1 MMVLAA
7 IIHHC
12 KSISCYSPKSKIADV
27 DDDIA
32 TVTSSKYVVSR
43 SLELLPRQELLFS
56 IMYPIVNSVIEETL
70 QWAGRSST
78 IHLAEKDGKF
88 IPVQKGEYVIADA
101 RALHFNLQGYPDTEI

>member
-1 MMVLAA
+1 MT
-7 IIHHC
+7 
-12 KSISCYSPKSKIADV
+12 ADV
-27 DDDIA
+27 CQTQVLVYALNHGFLDDDIA

-43 SLELLPRQELLFS
+43 SSELLPRQELLFS

-88 IPVQKGEYVIADA
+88 IPVRKGEYVIADA
-101 RALHFNLQGYPDTEI
+101 RALHFNPQGYPDTEI